1 MESQEERNAPDVLSA
16 SENTGDDS
24 ANLASPGSNQQS
36 NLTSP
41 GESQSLSPT
50 EDKDCAALVPAAE
63 QEAAEV
69 TIADEDIT
77 EEMLWDVA
85 DQSLEDVL
93 EGKSPPHGTS
103 SDKAQAGVAP
113 QASPHA
119 APGSHTAQVTPYRS
133 QGHAHTREHRS

>member
-50 EDKDCAALVPAAE
+50 EDKDCAAQGEALVPAAE

-69 TIADEDIT
+69 TIADADIT

-85 DQSLEDVL
+85 DQPLEDVL
-93 EGKSPPHGTS
+93 AGKSPPHGTS

-113 QASPHA
+113 QASAHA
-119 APGSHTAQVTPYRS
+119 APGSHTAQGSAVS
-133 QGHAHTREHRS
+133 GAGS